1 MSIAIKVVYNNNV
14 IEPQVN
20 KTTQSLSQRYD
31 ENIILTTK
39 VYEVYFTISPLL
51 MILKISQDVICVL
64 FRQLLSPR
72 LL

>member
-39 VYEVYFTISPLL
+39 VYEVYFTSSPLL